1 MSERFFLLKIRLL
14 GIEPE
19 IWRRFVVPADIS
31 LDRLHDV
38 IQIVMGWRENDLHE
52 FFFKKKRFTEY
63 PRREA
68 DGPPCGCIRLN
79 SLVNRKGQSFRY
91 LYGFEDWW
99 EHQLEIENSRYPGGD
114 WHFGIECLDGAR
126 ACPPDELEG
135 IKEYREILEA
145 LNDTEHEDHED
156 SLEWYNKNVTI
167 EAFDVDAVNWELT
180 KYQRWSRDRYL
191 LWKERDDEPQE
202 TEA

>member
-14 GIEPE
+14 DVEPE
-19 IWRRFVVPADIS
+19 IWRRFVVPADIP

-38 IQIVMGWRENDLHE
+38 IQIVMGWRENDFHE
-52 FFFKKKRFTEY
+52 FFFNKKRFTEY
-63 PRREA
+63 PRRET
-68 DGPPCGCIRLN
+68 DGPACGCVRLK
-79 SLVNRKGQSFRY
+79 SLVNRKGQSIRY
-91 LYGFEDWW
+91 LYGFEDCW
-99 EHQLEIENSRYPGGD
+99 EHQLEIENSRYPGSD
-114 WHFGIECLDGAR
+114 CHFGIECLDGAR

-145 LNDTEHEDHED
+145 LNDPEHEDHED
-156 SLEWYNKNVTI
+156 SLEWYNKNVTT

-202 TEA
+202 TES